1 MFPKLPAPFYLIVSL
16 TSVLTYYLFFTL
28 FPQENK
34 CTVIITG
41 ESIKILGCV
50 FNEQFIDYAKNL
62 DVLRV

>member
-1 MFPKLPAPFYLIVSL
+1 MLPKLPAPFYLIVPL
-16 TSVLTYYLFFTL
+16 TSVLTYFLLFAL

-50 FNEQFIDYAKNL
+50 FNEQFIDYAKRL